1 MRNAAVRSPATM
13 TKIKNPPMP
22 HIAMVVTSAMSTG
35 LFRGQLTRLR
45 QAGFRVS
52 FIASPGPQLHDAA
65 AEGAEIIGLPMERAI
80 SPLRDLRSLWRL
92 WRTLRLLR
100 PDIVNVGTPKAGLL
114 GGIATRLACPSRR
127 IYTLHGLR
135 FETARGWKRGL
146 LKFLESMACRNAQYV
161 RCVSPSLR
169 DRAIQY
175 GVLDGKK
182 AYVVGAGSANG
193 IDCEHYACTPQ
204 NLLRSRQLRRSLD
217 IPDSAAVVGFVGRFT
232 RDKGFAELHQAYL
245 QLKQTRSDL
254 HLLLVGIFENGD
266 PVDFGMRRQLES
278 DPNVHFT
285 GLVADVA
292 PYYHAM
298 DILAFPTHR
307 EGLGMVSLEAQASG
321 VPVVAT
327 TATGAVDSVL
337 DGSTGKLIPPRDAAA
352 LAAALQELL
361 TDRVQRQRL
370 GSAASTWVRQ
380 KFQRELIWD
389 ALVDDYR
396 NILRTT
402 NHCSGASV

>member
-1 MRNAAVRSPATM
+1 MNKTESSAT
-13 TKIKNPPMP
+13 P
-22 HIAMVVTSAMSTG
+22 HIAIIVTCAMSTG
-35 LFRGQLTRLR
+35 LFRGQFTRLR
-45 QAGFRVS
+45 QAGFRVT
-52 FIASPGPQLHDAA
+52 FICSPGVQTREAA
-65 AEGAEIIGLPMERAI
+65 SEGAEVITVPMERAI
-80 SPLRDLRSLWRL
+80 APLQDLKSLWNL

-114 GGIATRLACPSRR
+114 GGLATRLACPSRR
-127 IYTLHGLR
+127 VYTLHGLR

-146 LKFLESMACRNAQYV
+146 LKFLESIACRNAQYV

-193 IDCEHYACTPQ
+193 IDCEHYICTPR
-204 NLLRSRQLRRSLD
+204 NLLRGRELRKSLG

-232 RDKGFAELHQAYL
+232 QDKGFAELHQAYV
-245 QLKQTRSDL
+245 QLKQTQSDL
-254 HLLLVGIFENGD
+254 HLLLVGIFEDGD
-266 PVDFGMRRQLES
+266 PVDSGMRRQLES

-327 TATGAVDSVL
+327 TATGAVDSVR
-337 DGSTGKLIPPRDAAA
+337 DGCTGKLIPPRDAAA
-352 LAAALQELL
+352 LAAALEELL
-361 TDRVQRQRL
+361 TDRTQRQRL
-370 GSAASTWVRQ
+370 GIAASAWVRQ

-396 NILRTT
+396 NILRTM
-402 NHCSGASV
+402 NHCSGPSV